1 MRKFRGRLLSAAMV
15 LTLMVSG
22 IFVPIY
28 AAEFDETISVESQ
41 EEVVFDDVESEDVFE
56 DGIIVEEPSQTAIM
70 AEDELFQT
78 TENVMM
84 LSESNIYDVIS
95 RDWTGYQDGQANG
108 ESIRRTV
115 DMHILDIN
123 SAGEFHAEKSIYQ
136 NNTKMCSYFVR
147 GTLTQDGTYVEMF
160 MFYVNN
166 PNQWGKPS
174 DYSGVYDFSTRT
186 ISGTNSN
193 GTFSYSSTEGTN
205 AVYLEKIKSNANDYS
220 KVPANWIG
228 YQDGSSGSASVRRKV
243 EMKIDSVDG
252 NGNFIAKKTVTG
264 ESGSVSYYVNGKIRT
279 NGTYSDLF
287 KIYSNNPSGWGEQS
301 VYSGIVYDDLKCI
314 QGETEWGEFFYVKEG
329 DENAEYVSD
338 LGFTLGINNNN
349 FVHTS
354 SSTWEGA
361 GFEGVTDYTIDD
373 EYFNR
378 LTAGSSKSEKNKIKK
393 QMKQK
398 WEGSCYGIAMSMG
411 LLYEKYIGISDL
423 TDEKLVENYHSMSY
437 PCNNDKLLNMI
448 NYYQLSQNLE
458 NGGKKTSAVSAAYNN
473 GWFTGLV
480 NWVCSYDSLSVCL
493 KKLVNYSSSN
503 HVELLGFSTSSG
515 GHAVLVTGCEY
526 DEDTEQYKVQIYD
539 ENSVDSATSKGIFSY
554 MNIAKDFSSF
564 SYTDS
569 NGDIVNDK
577 TYIAIYFL
585 DWNSLGNI
593 VSTAKKTSSGHA
605 KLDFLLGDDFKAVNA
620 DGDYIQYNNSGFI
633 GDMNIYDIS
642 TVDLDN
648 GVHIIIETDDTG
660 YVTLSKLDSNVDI
673 EYYNDEDFL
682 AIQGE
687 NLDGAKLTL
696 GDGIELQGDSYSF
709 TAFVGMD
716 ELNENEDG
724 LLSVSA
730 DANSDAT
737 IIKQDN
743 ELEVKST
750 DILSNI
756 MTTDYV
762 GTETEKQKHNDTDN
776 FNVTPGDIKEKSSSS
791 ISLKDKTVT
800 FSGKGVSI
808 DKAVVIG
815 STGNIEYEYYSDN
828 NCKNKISSLPINVGT
843 YYVKASVAADDNY
856 EAASSNVAKLTIN
869 KAKIT
874 NVSLSKT
881 KYVYNA
887 KVQKPSVVVKDSKG
901 NKLSA
906 SNYTIAYSKGCKS
919 VGIYKVTITLKGNY
933 IGKTTKFYNI
943 IPKSTSISK
952 VVAKSKGFF
961 VTWKKQTTQTT
972 GYQIQYSTS
981 SKFSSAKTVSITK
994 NTAVTKTI
1002 TKLKGKKKYYVR
1014 MRTYKVAGGKKYY
1027 SSWSKAKYVIIK
1039 K

>member
-1 MRKFRGRLLSAAMV
+1 MFLLFIENLQKLMLKNYGICDTIFIENYIHLVKNQIIYILERLGVIIMRKFRGKLLNIAMA
-15 LTLMVSG
+15 LTLLFSG
-22 IFVPIY
+22 ISVPVY
-28 AAEFDETISVESQ
+28 ASEFDETVI
-41 EEVVFDDVESEDVFE
+41 
-56 DGIIVEEPSQTAIM
+56 PNNA
-70 AEDELFQT
+70 LF
-78 TENVMM
+78 
-84 LSESNIYDVIS
+84 Y
-95 RDWTGYQDGQANG
+95 GGHY
-108 ESIRRTV
+108 
-115 DMHILDIN
+115 
-123 SAGEFHAEKSIYQ
+123 Y
-136 NNTKMCSYFVR
+136 Y
-147 GTLTQDGTYVEMF
+147 
-160 MFYVNN
+160 
-166 PNQWGKPS
+166 
-174 DYSGVYDFSTRT
+174 VYDMASNWEQAKAYCETLGGYLAT
-186 ISGTNSN
+186 ITCKEENDAVFQYITSQG
-193 GTFSYSSTEGTN
+193 YSSAYFGYTDEELEGDW
-205 AVYLEKIKSNANDYS
+205 K
-220 KVPANWIG
+220 W
-228 YQDGSSGSASVRRKV
+228 
-243 EMKIDSVDG
+243 
-252 NGNFIAKKTVTG
+252 VTG
-264 ESGSVSYYVNGKIRT
+264 EESN
-279 NGTYSDLF
+279 
-287 KIYSNNPSGWGEQS
+287 YSNWASGEPNGENS
-301 VYSGIVYDDLKCI
+301 KEDYAMFYYKFTTGKWNDGDFGGSTVGNIHAFIC
-314 QGETEWGEFFYVKEG
+314 EWG
-329 DENAEYVSD
+329 DDSD
-338 LGFTLGINNNN
+338 VDATSKFTLGIDNNN

-354 SSTWEGA
+354 SSTWNGA
-361 GFEGVTDYTIDD
+361 GFVGVTDYTIDD

-378 LTAGSSKSEKNKIKK
+378 LTASSSKSEKNKIKK
-393 QMKQK
+393 QMKRK

-423 TDEKLVENYHSMSY
+423 TDDKSVENYHSMSY

-458 NGGKKTSAVSAAYNN
+458 NGGKKTSSVSVAYNN

-480 NWVCSYDSLSVCL
+480 NWACSYDSLSVCL

-569 NGDIVNDK
+569 NGDLINNK
-577 TYIAIYFL
+577 TYVAIYFL
-585 DWNSLGNI
+585 DWNALGNI
-593 VSTAKKTSSGHA
+593 VSTAKKTSSSHA
-605 KLDFLLGDDFKAVNA
+605 KLDFHLGDDFKVVNA
-620 DGDYIQYNNSGFI
+620 DGDYIQYNDSGFT

-642 TVDLDN
+642 TVDSDD
-648 GVHIIIETDDTG
+648 GVHIIIETDDTR

-682 AIQGE
+682 AIQGK

-696 GDGIELQGDSYSF
+696 GDGIELKGDSYSF

-716 ELNENEDG
+716 KLNENEDG

-737 IIKQDN
+737 ITKQDN
-743 ELEVKST
+743 ELEIKSNDTLSNVMST
-750 DILSNI
+750 DYIGI
-756 MTTDYV
+756 
-762 GTETEKQKHNDTDN
+762 ETEEQKHNDTDSLK
-776 FNVTPGDIKEKSSSS
+776 VIPGDTKEKLSSS

-808 DKAVVIG
+808 GKAVVIG
-815 STGNIEYEYYSDN
+815 STGKIDYEYYSDN
-828 NCKNKISSLPINVGT
+828 YCKKKISGLPINVGT

-856 EAASSNVAKLTIN
+856 EAASSNVAKLIIN

-881 KYVYNA
+881 KYVYNG

-906 SNYTIAYSKGCKS
+906 SNYAVAFSKGCKT
-919 VGIYKVTITLKGNY
+919 VGIYTVTITLKGNY
-933 IGKTTKFYNI
+933 TGKITKSYSI
-943 IPKSTSISK
+943 VPKNTFISK
-952 VVAKSKGFF
+952 VVAKSKGVA

-972 GYQIQYSTS
+972 GYQTQYSTN
-981 SKFSSAKTVSITK
+981 SKFSSTKTVSISK
-994 NTAVTKTI
+994 NSVTSKTI

-1014 MRTYKVAGGKKYY
+1014 VRTYKVVGGKKYY
-1027 SSWSKAKYVIIK
+1027 SAWSKAKSVTTK